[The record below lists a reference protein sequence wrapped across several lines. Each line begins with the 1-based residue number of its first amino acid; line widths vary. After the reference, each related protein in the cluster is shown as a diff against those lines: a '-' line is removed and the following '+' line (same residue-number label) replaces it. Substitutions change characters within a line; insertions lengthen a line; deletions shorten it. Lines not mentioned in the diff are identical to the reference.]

1 MVIKR
6 ALEIVERV
14 DFAPSAIRT
23 DLAGPRVFPAY
34 LYAAAELVNRAAD
47 MASESASL
55 TRDSERG
62 WRVFHQ
68 QVQQVLAEY
77 SNKVIADEDTR
88 QAQED

>member
-6 ALEIVERV
+6 ALEIVEQV
-14 DFAPSAIRT
+14 DFAPAAIRA

-47 MASESASL
+47 LASESTSL
-55 TRDSERG
+55 THDNERR

-68 QVQQVLAEY
+68 RVHQVLAEFP
-77 SNKVIADEDTR
+77 NRAALDEAAR
-88 QAQED
+88 QARES